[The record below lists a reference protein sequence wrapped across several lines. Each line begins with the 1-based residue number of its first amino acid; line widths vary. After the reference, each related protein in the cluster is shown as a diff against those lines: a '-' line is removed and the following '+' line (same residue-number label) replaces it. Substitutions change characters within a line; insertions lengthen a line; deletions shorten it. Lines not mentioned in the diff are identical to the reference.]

1 MAGIAAGGT
10 LEAKVV
16 FRVWEV
22 SIVANVVLIALNRLF
37 L

>member
-22 SIVANVVLIALNRLF
+22 SVVADVVLITLNGLF